1 MGFGKKVDIL
11 PSFFGL
17 NPPGLQYS
25 TDNKFV
31 QRLKELQ
38 ESAAVEKIPLIPT
51 TPKEMSEMLQLCSYV
66 RFKVPQQVLWPPQ
79 QCACL
84 CPVLRWP
91 GPASPQRSLLVLSF
105 HSSSKCH
112 ICDVSNTVLGHPG
125 EEMRQKARGRSS
137 QLTRQTISHCRKF
150 SRGNEGSAVLEN
162 REAGETLISL
172 CKKTA

>member
-66 RFKVPQQVLWPPQ
+66 RFKVPQQVPWPPR

-91 GPASPQRSLLVLSF
+91 GPASPNVPSLSSASI
-105 HSSSKCH
+105 HSASAMSVMYPTLC
-112 ICDVSNTVLGHPG
+112 LGTLGKKWDRRPG
-125 EEMRQKARGRSS
+125 GE
-137 QLTRQTISHCRKF
+137 
-150 SRGNEGSAVLEN
+150 AVN
-162 REAGETLISL
+162 
-172 CKKTA
+172 

>member
-11 PSFFGL
+11 PSFFDL

-51 TPKEMSEMLQLCSYV
+51 TPEEMSEMLQLCSYV

-79 QCACL
+79 PRACL
-84 CPVLRWP
+84 CPAQVARASF
-91 GPASPQRSLLVLSF
+91 PATFPPCPQLSF
-105 HSSSKCH
+105 IQQVPCLLCIQHCAWAPWGR
-112 ICDVSNTVLGHPG
+112 NETEGQG
-125 EEMRQKARGRSS
+125 EKQSV
-137 QLTRQTISHCRKF
+137 
-150 SRGNEGSAVLEN
+150 N
-162 REAGETLISL
+162 
-172 CKKTA
+172 KTDNFAL